1 MGQGALMEPSLE
13 PSRAEPGADAR
24 FVSVVVPVV
33 ERADDVVELYR
44 SFAAELERR
53 GEEHEF
59 VLVFD
64 GGFTPPAELVALSQE
79 RSNLRL
85 LRFARSFGE
94 TAALR
99 LGIERTRGDVI
110 LTLPAYFQVTPEGV
124 TLLLASLTEDTDL
137 VVANRWPR
145 IDSWLN
151 RLQSVAFNRMIAG
164 VTDRP
169 FHDIACGVRVM
180 RRGVAEGLPLYGDL
194 HRFIPAL
201 ALREGFRVTEVAV
214 PQHPRNARTRLYG
227 PGVYAR
233 RLLDIAAFFFLAKF
247 TEKPLRFFGLV
258 GSAFF
263 AAGAITSL
271 VLLVNRLQGQGIANR
286 PLLLLAVLLLALG
299 VQLMG
304 LGLVGEIIVHL
315 RAPHR
320 RAYRVRERTHSAGS
334 EQAHSAGSGQAH
346 SAGSGQAHSTGS
358 GLP

>member
-1 MGQGALMEPSLE
+1 MEPTLR
-13 PSRAEPGADAR
+13 PSRAGADPS

-33 ERADDVVELYR
+33 ERADDLVELHR
-44 SFAAELERR
+44 SFSAALDAQ
-53 GEEHEF
+53 GEEYEF
-59 VLVFD
+59 LFVFD
-64 GGFTPPAELVALSQE
+64 GGFAPPAELTALSQQRE
-79 RSNLRL
+79 SLRL

-99 LGIERTRGDVI
+99 LGIERSRGDVI
-110 LTLPAYFQVTPEGV
+110 LTLPAYFQVTPAGV
-124 TLLLASLTEDTDL
+124 TALLAALDDETDL
-137 VVANRWPR
+137 VVANRSPR

-151 RLQSVAFNRMIAG
+151 RVQSVAFNRMIAG

-180 RRGVAEGLPLYGDL
+180 RRAVAEGLPLYGDL

-201 ALREGFRVTEVAV
+201 ALREGYRVTEVAV
-214 PQHPRNARTRLYG
+214 PQHPGNARTRLYG

-258 GSAFF
+258 GSGFF
-263 AAGAITSL
+263 AAGAVTSL
-271 VLLVNRLQGQGIANR
+271 VLLVSRLQGHGIANR

-320 RAYRVRERTHSAGS
+320 RAYRVRERTDPGGP
-334 EQAHSAGSGQAH
+334 GSGPA
-346 SAGSGQAHSTGS
+346 
-358 GLP
+358 